1 MSKLYDLLE
10 LIITK
15 VNTATSGLANCQPK
29 GDYAKTTDIPTK
41 LSQLINDAG
50 YLTNGKIAELKGAV
64 IAATGDSTVA
74 ATTGQ
79 STLGGY
85 VKLIADMFDMEYENV
100 AVGGATVASGIS
112 NDNGNVRFSI
122 CDSIATMRT
131 DADIIL
137 LSGGVNDQAMMNHD
151 HELLGELTADFSSK
165 IDKTT
170 LYGGL
175 EYMLRQAV
183 YKWSNKTILYVIPH
197 RMTKNLAYRTAI
209 IATCGKYGVPVVDI
223 FASTPDFYFLTEFP
237 ERYTANADGWHP
249 NEDGYRVFYVPQI
262 ISAVLKN
269 FKGRGDTISLTDS
282 NLESLVAP
290 VPETYTP
297 NIAGFIRDIN
307 GTISTSANYL
317 RTDYIPLGDKTEA
330 EYDSFVVSAS
340 NMATWAI
347 FDDGKKWL
355 ASSGDV
361 NGNAYY
367 TTSGIG
373 STLVFGH
380 MKNKISIDE
389 LRKQYSNAAYIVLS
403 TCVNPEYKTVMNQ
416 NGEDVGW
423 GSVAQ
428 YITLR

>member
-1 MSKLYDLLE
+1 MSVVYVRDKNGNFQA
-10 LIITK
+10 I
-15 VNTATSGLANCQPK
+15 SGGNFD
-29 GDYAKTTDIPTK
+29 GG
-41 LSQLINDAG
+41 SQ
-50 YLTNGKIAELKGAV
+50 LKGAV
-64 IAATGDSTVA
+64 ITATGDSITA

-79 STLGGY
+79 STRGGY
-85 VKLIADMFDMEYENV
+85 VKLIADIFGMEYENV
-100 AVGGATVASGIS
+100 AVGGGTVASGIR
-112 NDNGNVRFSI
+112 NDNGTSLFSI
-122 CDSIATMRT
+122 CDSIASMRS

-137 LSGGVNDQAMMNHD
+137 LSGGVNDQAMINHEN
-151 HELLGELTADFSSK
+151 ELLGELTADFTST

-197 RMTKNLAYRTAI
+197 RMTKNLDYRTAI
-209 IATCGKYGVPVVDI
+209 IAACGKYGVPVVDI
-223 FASTPDFYFLTEFP
+223 LASTPDFYLLKEFP

-249 NEDGYRVFYVPQI
+249 NEDGYQVFYVPQI
-262 ISAVLKN
+262 ISSIIEN

-282 NLESLVAP
+282 NIP

-297 NIAGFIRDIN
+297 NIAGFIRDLN

-317 RTDYIPLGDKTEA
+317 RTDYIPLEGKTEA
-330 EYDSFVVSAS
+330 EYDSFVVSQS

-347 FDDGKKWL
+347 FDDAKNWL

-361 NGNAYY
+361 NGDEYY
-367 TTSGIG
+367 TTSGAG
-373 STLVFGH
+373 SKLVFGH
-380 MKNKISIDE
+380 MKNTISIDE
-389 LRKQYSNAAYIVLS
+389 LRTQYSNAAYIVLS
-403 TCVNPEYKTVMNQ
+403 TCVNPEYKTVYNQ

-423 GSVAQ
+423 GAVAQ